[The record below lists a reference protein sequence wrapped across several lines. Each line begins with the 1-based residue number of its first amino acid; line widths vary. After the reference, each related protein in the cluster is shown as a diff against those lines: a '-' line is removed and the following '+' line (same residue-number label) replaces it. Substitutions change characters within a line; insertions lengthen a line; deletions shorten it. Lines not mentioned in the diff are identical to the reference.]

1 MENIF
6 LVGFM
11 GCGKSSVA
19 SCLSDK
25 HGMDVIEM
33 DECIVE
39 KVGMSISDI
48 FATYGETYFR
58 DVEARILQEIQEEAN
73 KVVSCGGG
81 VVLRESNVALMKRSG
96 RIVFLTATPETV
108 LERIKNNDDRPL
120 LQKHK
125 SVESIR
131 EMMEQRREKYERAA
145 DLIIDTDRKSIEE
158 ICVEILE
165 KVGE

>member
-1 MENIF
+1 MKNIF
-6 LVGFM
+6 LIGFM
-11 GCGKSSVA
+11 GTGKSTVA
-19 SCLSDK
+19 SWLSGK

-81 VVLRESNVALMKRSG
+81 VVLRESNVALMKRS
-96 RIVFLTATPETV
+96 VFLTATPETV